1 MSVAID
7 SFIDELN
14 LIDTHAHPFN
24 PSLKRISNEQLSMLL
39 AIGSPEYESSSVSH
53 VSDLKEL
60 LLYKFI
66 IKELAR
72 LLNVKNDENSI
83 INKRNSLAENFKNYV
98 EILLNDAKIAGFVF
112 DDGYSE
118 AKGEHALPHINIYD
132 FKELLPKN
140 MKLKFLHRI
149 EPDIKNC
156 FEKASD
162 FESFIREIEDIV
174 DSYIK
179 NPEYAGFKTIIAY
192 RTGLDIKLRSEE
204 EAKNEF
210 RRYKKGEGERKW
222 FGPELK
228 ITREYVVSLII
239 EKISKSSKVLQ
250 IHTGIGDKD
259 IVLNKSFPYLL
270 FDLLKEERVRN
281 AKIILVHGGYPNVV
295 FASYLANAF
304 PNVFMDI
311 SIATPFGLA
320 NLENRIKEAIE
331 LAPASKV
338 MYASDGYYIPELHWA
353 GAILFK
359 KALKR
364 VLNDLINT
372 YKFDEDDALRVARMI
387 AYENAERVYG
397 ML

>member
-1 MSVAID
+1 
-7 SFIDELN
+7 
-14 LIDTHAHPFN
+14 
-24 PSLKRISNEQLSMLL
+24 
-39 AIGSPEYESSSVSH
+39 
-53 VSDLKEL
+53 
-60 LLYKFI
+60 
-66 IKELAR
+66 
-72 LLNVKNDENSI
+72 
-83 INKRNSLAENFKNYV
+83 
-98 EILLNDAKIAGFVF
+98 
-112 DDGYSE
+112 
-118 AKGEHALPHINIYD
+118 
-132 FKELLPKN
+132 
-140 MKLKFLHRI
+140 
-149 EPDIKNC
+149 
-156 FEKASD
+156 
-162 FESFIREIEDIV
+162 
-174 DSYIK
+174 
-179 NPEYAGFKTIIAY
+179 
-192 RTGLDIKLRSEE
+192 
-204 EAKNEF
+204 
-210 RRYKKGEGERKW
+210 
-222 FGPELK
+222 
-228 ITREYVVSLII
+228 
-239 EKISKSSKVLQ
+239 
-250 IHTGIGDKD
+250 
-259 IVLNKSFPYLL
+259 L

-281 AKIILVHGGYPNVV
+281 AKINLVHGGYPNVV